1 MTRVKRIVSAYLT
14 VFFLCACTTNEI
26 GTGVGNPPTSTTTKI
41 AAAVTELFSQGSD
54 SASLI
59 RGIIRFQEGDPD
71 DCVGTPAHCLCSD
84 IVAGENPTPDGIV
97 NSAFGDPGTYGST
110 NRSVTLESGDFCT
123 EPDGTENS
131 EEGPDGAGRFAFF
144 VFEEDVSTT
153 CTGDAEAE
161 TFFLKSGSSGA
172 NRLTDATDSAPAY
185 FPQIYGTFIISD
197 GESEA
202 PFNCTIF
209 LLENGAAES
218 VDCSDEDGNS
228 VTQESGVTCEFP
240 GS

>member
-1 MTRVKRIVSAYLT
+1 MTRVKRIVSAYLA
-14 VFFLCACTTNEI
+14 VFCLCACTTNEI
-26 GTGVGNPPTSTTTKI
+26 GTGVGNPPTTTTTKI

-54 SASLI
+54 SASRI
-59 RGIIRFQEGDPD
+59 RGVVRFVEGDPN
-71 DCVGTPAHCLCSD
+71 DCTGTPAQCLCAN
-84 IVAGENPTPDGIV
+84 IVAGENTPPDGIM
-97 NSAFGDPGTYGST
+97 NTAFGDPGTYGSAS
-110 NRSVTLESGDFCT
+110 RSVTLESSDFCT
-123 EPDGTENS
+123 EPDGTENP
-131 EEGPDGAGRFAFF
+131 EEGLDGAGRFAFF
-144 VFEEDVSTT
+144 EIEEDVSIS
-153 CTGDAEAE
+153 CTGDSDTE

-172 NRLTDATDSAPAY
+172 HRLTDATDSAPAY